1 MELQPRRP
9 IYKKKYFVVPLTS
22 SVAIHDKQNGEETS
36 VSRNNIIATIMS
48 LFQLLLK
55 KRRRNI
61 SRCCQR
67 NMTELKG
74 DQECRNI
81 SLFHSRKNANR
92 VLGQQNQTPWKR
104 VTTRIVSLLGLPVNT
119 ISTSADETDITNSSI
134 LGPYILITWFSDT
147 LYVCPSVSVIGQ
159 VSHYINR

>member
-1 MELQPRRP
+1 MSTVVFLVAMSSPKVETICSSDTLIVRLSPHGVATQKTN
-9 IYKKKYFVVPLTS
+9 IKKKYFVVPLTS
-22 SVAIHDKQNGEETS
+22 SVAIHEKQNGEEMS

-81 SLFHSRKNANR
+81 SLFHGRKDANR
-92 VLGQQNQTPWKR
+92 VLGQQNQTP
-104 VTTRIVSLLGLPVNT
+104 
-119 ISTSADETDITNSSI
+119 
-134 LGPYILITWFSDT
+134 
-147 LYVCPSVSVIGQ
+147 
-159 VSHYINR
+159 